1 MIYELKV
8 IYGSQ
13 KSFYNKANVLIDD
26 SIKTLISYNTKI
38 CKIQDKQPKILIDN
52 LSQTTL
58 KHLKEFLQQEGFK
71 ADTRKQILNDYK

>member
-8 IYGSQ
+8 IYGRQ

-38 CKIQDKQPKILIDN
+38 CKIQDKQPKILVDD
-52 LSQTTL
+52 LSNTTL
-58 KHLKEFLQQEGFK
+58 KHLKEFLLQEGFK
-71 ADTRKQILNDYK
+71 ADNKRQILNDYK